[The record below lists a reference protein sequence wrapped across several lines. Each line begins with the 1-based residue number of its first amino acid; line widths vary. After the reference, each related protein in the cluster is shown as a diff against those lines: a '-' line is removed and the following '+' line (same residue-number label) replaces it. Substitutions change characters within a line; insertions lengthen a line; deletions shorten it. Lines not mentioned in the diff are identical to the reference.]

1 MEYEAEYPFALP
13 IIITALA
20 LVLATLLLKLR
31 SGGGKPQAEVVEEDK
46 EKVTE
51 TLEKEE
57 EERIQE
63 EAADVTEVTDETD
76 SGKIPVEEI
85 GAREEPPLEEAKEP
99 EPVQSPANQTR
110 TPSQSSQE
118 EDDSKE
124 EDELEPEGDKVLKIS
139 EADDADDEDSAF
151 KYHPGKMRGS
161 EFQKIFTKD
170 ELDEEQRSEDDM
182 KFPLDTS

>member
-1 MEYEAEYPFALP
+1 MEYAAEYSFALP
-13 IIITALA
+13 LIFTALA
-20 LVLATLLLKLR
+20 VVLATLLLKLR
-31 SGGGKPQAEVVEEDK
+31 SGGGKPQAEVAEEDK

-57 EERIQE
+57 RIQE
-63 EAADVTEVTDETD
+63 EIAEATEVTDDTD

-99 EPVQSPANQTR
+99 EAVQSPANKTR

-124 EDELEPEGDKVLKIS
+124 DDLETESDKVLKIS
-139 EADDADDEDSAF
+139 EADDADDEDSSF
-151 KYHPGKMRGS
+151 KYLPGKMRGS

-182 KFPLDTS
+182 KLPLDTS